1 MSDLAALRDLVE
13 ADLDDSA
20 NDTWTTAEIDR
31 AIQRALA
38 DYSHVRPQEISATL
52 NVAAATR
59 EQSLSTLT
67 GLIRVVRVWHPY
79 TAATPEDPP
88 EWRRFE
94 QWGTTLRI
102 IDGDCPAIADVI
114 RVYYT
119 KPQTI
124 DDLAGATA
132 TTVAAEDEEIVVLG
146 AGAYAALEKARSSVV
161 AAGIS
166 TDTPKHWLSWGK
178 DRMAQFTEALRKIQ
192 TTEALKLDKRVPTD
206 RAGWVRTDTRE
217 DI

>member
-31 AIQRALA
+31 AIQRALG
-38 DYSHVRPQEISATL
+38 DYSHVRPQEITATL
-52 NVAAATR
+52 TVAAATR

-94 QWGTTLRI
+94 HWGSTLRI
-102 IDGDCPAIADVI
+102 LDGDQPAVADVI

-124 DDLAGATA
+124 KDLASATA
-132 TTVAAEDEEIVVLG
+132 TTVPTEDEELIVLG
-146 AGAYAALEKARSSVV
+146 GGAYAALEKARSSVV
-161 AAGIS
+161 QAGIS
-166 TDTPKHWLSWGK
+166 TDTPKHWEAWGK
-178 DRMAQFTEALRKIQ
+178 DRMAHFAETLRQIKATE
-192 TTEALKLDKRVPTD
+192 TLKLDKRAPTD
-206 RAGWVRTDTRE
+206 GWKRTDTRE
-217 DI
+217 EI